1 MRECAAPFTNERIA
15 AVRCI
20 YAGKRHDE
28 ARWMELELLDSSLFT
43 STAETRRT
51 LTKQFCARSGL
62 PSPGMPLS

>member
-1 MRECAAPFTNERIA
+1 
-15 AVRCI
+15 
-20 YAGKRHDE
+20 
-28 ARWMELELLDSSLFT
+28 MELELLDSSLFT